1 MKTIEQNLSV
11 AEVQGRSIRSVVA
24 LRPVADL
31 LPAISPI
38 RDLLESTTELER
50 SNRIYSA
57 LSVGAVLIFMVSV
70 VVGFIG
76 YIRVFGTRLE
86 LRDGDEE

>member
-1 MKTIEQNLSV
+1 MKTIEQKLS
-11 AEVQGRSIRSVVA
+11 ATTMPGQPIRSVAA
-24 LRPVADL
+24 LQPVADL

-38 RDLLESTTELER
+38 RDLLKSTSELER

-57 LSVGAVLIFMVSV
+57 LSVVVVLIFVASV

-76 YIRVFGTRLE
+76 YIRVF
-86 LRDGDEE
+86 